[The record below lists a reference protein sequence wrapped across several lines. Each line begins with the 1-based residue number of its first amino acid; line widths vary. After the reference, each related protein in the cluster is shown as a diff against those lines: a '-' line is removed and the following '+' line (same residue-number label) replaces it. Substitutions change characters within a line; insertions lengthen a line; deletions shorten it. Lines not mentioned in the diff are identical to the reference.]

1 MSTCVCSTV
10 DSCGICK
17 WKRERRWHRLSQCIP
32 ETDREQTPE
41 LLGHRA
47 PSATPSFKMPFL
59 VLVEAL
65 THTSAG
71 TSGPLPASPRSATH
85 QDVGGSEEVAEGV
98 VEEVDEGGCIEI
110 SIAHHLAGKQG
121 LPRAAA
127 EEAPHHPVAHVHV
140 VGHFLEAKSRLD
152 PGPSRQQRGAAA
164 ALEHTE
170 GWGLHEICK
179 NLQQGFLRS
188 CPAASERSPASAKRG
203 EGSSR
208 LRASTCPRL
217 VAQGWQIQRPQ
228 THQAPI
234 LQQ

>member
-1 MSTCVCSTV
+1 MY
-10 DSCGICK
+10 
-17 WKRERRWHRLSQCIP
+17 LP

-41 LLGHRA
+41 LLGHSA
-47 PSATPSFKMPFL
+47 PNPTQSFKMLFL
-59 VLVEAL
+59 VPVEAL
-65 THTSAG
+65 MHTGAG
-71 TSGPLPASPRSATH
+71 TFGPLPASPRSATH

-98 VEEVDEGGCIEI
+98 VEEIDEGGCIEI
-110 SIAHHLAGKQG
+110 SVAHHLAGKQG

-127 EEAPHHPVAHVHV
+127 EEAPHHPIAHVHV
-140 VGHFLEAKSRLD
+140 MGHFLEAKGRLD
-152 PGPSRQQRGAAA
+152 PWPGRQQRGAAA

-188 CPAASERSPASAKRG
+188 CPVASECSPASANRG

-208 LRASTCPRL
+208 LRTSTSRRL
-217 VAQGWQIQRPQ
+217 VAQGWQTQRPQ
-228 THQAPI
+228 TCRAPI